1 MIKLLEILRKKV
13 VATKENRTKV
23 YFQDA
28 DNLYPNRMKGLIES
42 SPTAFRS
49 ANLMSKFIVGK
60 GLVNENLY
68 NKVIDKTLNLDTY
81 DFSQVLAKQLAYHNG
96 FFVHISYKYQD
107 GLIVPAYSKVIP
119 FEDGRI
125 SRTDDDGYFGKLLV
139 KDWENSGGYSNKSN
153 KLKEY
158 YSFTT
163 KQEDLIE
170 QIKDNWKN
178 EKKGKDFDLIEAI
191 KIFKGQYYYYNP
203 NVGDIYPLSLIH
215 AVQNDCDTEYRIGN
229 YTNVSFRKGLL
240 GKTIVLTDGLTEE
253 QEYEVEEVFQNFLGD
268 DNVGDMV
275 FYPTELADGKT
286 FDDVLKVVQLAPQ
299 YDEKFFDATIPRLRK
314 SIMASFN
321 NIPEPL
327 VTSSDSA
334 LFGTNSETY
343 EEMKK
348 FYTEQNDEQ
357 RKAIQK
363 FFFDVY
369 NLEVD
374 FITFG
379 SDMAEVIDEE
389 TLIKE

>member
-1 MIKLLEILRKKV
+1 MIKLVEILRKV
-13 VATKENRTKV
+13 VKPTKENRTKV

-49 ANLMSKFIVGK
+49 ANLMAKFIVGK

-68 NKVIDKTLNLDTY
+68 NKVIDKTLNLDIY

-96 FFVHISYKYQD
+96 FFVHVSYKYQD
-107 GLIVPAYSKVIP
+107 GLIVPNYSKVIP

-139 KDWENSGGYSNKSN
+139 KEWENSGAFSNKSN
-153 KLKEY
+153 KIREY

-163 KQEDLIE
+163 NQEDLIE

-178 EKKGKDFDLIEAI
+178 EKKGKEFELSEAI

-229 YTNVSFRKGLL
+229 YTNVSFRKGLI
-240 GKTIVLTDGLTEE
+240 GKSIILTDGLTEE
-253 QEYEVEEVFQNFLGD
+253 QEDEVEEVFKNFLGD
-268 DNVGDMV
+268 ENVGDMV
-275 FYPTELADGKT
+275 FYPTKLGDGKT

-299 YDEKFFDATIPRLRK
+299 YDEKFFEQTIERLKK
-314 SIMASFN
+314 SIMSSFN

-389 TLIKE
+389 TLITE